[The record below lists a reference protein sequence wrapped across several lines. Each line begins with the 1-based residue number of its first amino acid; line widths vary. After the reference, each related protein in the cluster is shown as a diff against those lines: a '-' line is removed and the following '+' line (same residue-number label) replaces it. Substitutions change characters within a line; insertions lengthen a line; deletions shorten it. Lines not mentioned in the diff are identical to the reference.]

1 MMTSPTVAVFE
12 RCGSTFKFD
21 PSLESFVKKF
31 QPSFKAEHVKLH
43 PGCRCSAW
51 VPAKWPF
58 SRHCKYTSAL
68 TIFWTFF
75 MSIFL
80 LSSIPTLA
88 TYGAAGGTYLLFFTS
103 AWKGQDLL
111 QYVPLY
117 NTKYAPKDSD
127 M

>member
-1 MMTSPTVAVFE
+1 
-12 RCGSTFKFD
+12 
-21 PSLESFVKKF
+21 
-31 QPSFKAEHVKLH
+31 
-43 PGCRCSAW
+43 
-51 VPAKWPF
+51 
-58 SRHCKYTSAL
+58 
-68 TIFWTFF
+68 